1 MEYLKRSIPRTAQ
14 ELRSVSEQ
22 VAAIIQ
28 NVQEKG
34 DRAILEYNTQF
45 DKNTR
50 EQFRVTPEE
59 IQAAYAQL
67 TEQEIADLKEAASN
81 IRTFAEAQLQCM
93 KPLDNFSVIPG
104 SSLGHRVIPVSS
116 CGCYVPGGSYPLF
129 STALMLIIPAK
140 VAGVKRVAAC
150 SPAVKG
156 TGYINAK
163 TLVAMDIA
171 GADEIYVTGG
181 AHGIAAYAY
190 GTDQIKPVDVIVGPG
205 NQYVA
210 EAKRQCYGQ
219 VGIDFVAG
227 PSECA
232 ILADATAKP
241 DWVAADLLAQAEHGS
256 GHERAMLVTDSPAL
270 ADAVADILPERIR
283 GMSRRATVERVVN
296 RGGILIAT
304 APSLAD
310 GMDLVNRFA
319 PEHFELAVENPEEWI
334 PRAKTAGAIFAG
346 HWTPESAGDF
356 AAGPSHVLPTAGTAR
371 FFHGITAG
379 DFFCRSS
386 ILSFTENALM
396 REVDAIEHFAELEG
410 LDAHG
415 RSASIRR
422 NGGK

>member
-28 NVQEKG
+28 NVREKG

-219 VGIDFVAG
+219 VGIDFFAG
-227 PSECA
+227 PSEVLV
-232 ILADATAKP
+232 LADESADP
-241 DWVAADLLAQAEHGS
+241 EVLAADLLAQSEHDKMAKGI
-256 GHERAMLVTDSPAL
+256 LVTTSRELGEAVIKAVEQELQFLDTEEIARVSWDNHGEVILVNDMHEIVDMATDLNIIEKSGSWFSYQGDRLGQGRDKVVDLLKENPDLADEL
-270 ADAVADILPERIR
+270 ESKIMDTVKQQGADAVAK
-283 GMSRRATVERVVN
+283 
-296 RGGILIAT
+296 
-304 APSLAD
+304 
-310 GMDLVNRFA
+310 
-319 PEHFELAVENPEEWI
+319 AV
-334 PRAKTAGAIFAG
+334 
-346 HWTPESAGDF
+346 
-356 AAGPSHVLPTAGTAR
+356 
-371 FFHGITAG
+371 
-379 DFFCRSS
+379 
-386 ILSFTENALM
+386 
-396 REVDAIEHFAELEG
+396 
-410 LDAHG
+410 
-415 RSASIRR
+415 SASDPSEDEDLGLPIVSED
-422 NGGK
+422 